1 MDERI
6 KKYGPEIILMFA
18 LVILYYMKRSHQ
30 DFSDTNFMLYGGA
43 LCGAYFYHKNKTH
56 TSFHLPS
63 VMQPASDIG
72 GSTIPQPVAPGL
84 QPFR

>member
-1 MDERI
+1 
-6 KKYGPEIILMFA
+6 
-18 LVILYYMKRSHQ
+18 
-30 DFSDTNFMLYGGA
+30 TNFMLYGAA
-43 LCGAYFYHKNKTH
+43 LCGAYFYHKNKSSN

-72 GSTIPQPVAPGL
+72 GSAIPQPVAPGL